1 VSAEVL
7 DAPVAF
13 TEEELARILSP
24 RHFVAVRTTHGGP
37 APSVTATAIE
47 LSREMLAADQQWLA
61 GRLESLDLA
70 ARKLAK
76 AAERL

>member
-1 VSAEVL
+1 
-7 DAPVAF
+7 
-13 TEEELARILSP
+13 
-24 RHFVAVRTTHGGP
+24 
-37 APSVTATAIE
+37 
-47 LSREMLAADQQWLA
+47 MLAADQQWLA